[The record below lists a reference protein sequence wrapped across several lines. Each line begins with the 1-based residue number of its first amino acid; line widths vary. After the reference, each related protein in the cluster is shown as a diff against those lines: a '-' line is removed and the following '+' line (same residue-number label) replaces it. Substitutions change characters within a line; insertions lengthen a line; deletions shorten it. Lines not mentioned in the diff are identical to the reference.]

1 MSNAAGGGPELLN
14 RRRLI
19 ISAVVIL
26 LGIGAI
32 YFLLPQL
39 AGLEETWGQL
49 SHGDALWLAAGAGL
63 EVASLLCYAALF
75 RAVFGRGVSRID
87 WRASVDIP
95 LAGIAAIR
103 LVAAAGAGAVAVTV
117 WALRRAGMSARLIGS
132 RMVANI
138 VVQYSVYIIALIV
151 TGLGLWSG
159 AFPGGGSFALT
170 IVPAIIAAA
179 IGLLVLSMGLIPKD
193 FERRLSRMASRP
205 GRLGRLAKKLA
216 TVPATMSDGVRGAI
230 RFAAEK
236 PIGLLMAIGYWGF
249 DVAVLYVSL
258 KAFGANTTVAVVVM
272 GYFLGTLGSLLP
284 LPGGIGGVEGGMIGA
299 FAAFGLPGGSAVA
312 GVLAY
317 RLISHW
323 LPTLPGIVG
332 YVALR
337 HDVRRWQEDDE
348 REQQAGRD
356 DAKDTTGAAAAPRAA
371 KRT

>member
-1 MSNAAGGGPELLN
+1 MSDAGNGPELLN

-26 LGIGAI
+26 VGIGAI

-49 SHGDALWLAAGAGL
+49 AHGDALWLAAGGGL
-63 EVASLLCYAALF
+63 EIASLLCYAALF
-75 RAVFGRGVSRID
+75 QAVFGRGVPRID

-138 VVQYSVYIIALIV
+138 VVQYSVYIIALVV

-170 IVPAIIAAA
+170 IVPAIFSAAL
-179 IGLLVLSMGLIPKD
+179 GLLVLSMGLIPED
-193 FERRLSRMASRP
+193 FERRLARLAQRP
-205 GRLGRLAKKLA
+205 GRVGKLAARLAS
-216 TVPATMSDGVRGAI
+216 VPATMSSGVRGAI
-230 RFAAEK
+230 GFCREQ
-236 PIGLLMAIGYWGF
+236 PLGLLAAIGYWGF

-258 KAFGANTTVAVVVM
+258 KAFGATTTVAVVVM

-299 FAAFGLPGGSAVA
+299 FAAFGLPGGRAVA

-337 HDVRRWQEDDE
+337 RDVRRWQEDDE
-348 REQQAGRD
+348 RMQQSTHETKDATGR
-356 DAKDTTGAAAAPRAA
+356 AAAS
-371 KRT
+371 RTARQA

>member
-1 MSNAAGGGPELLN
+1 MSDAGTGPDLLN

-19 ISAVVIL
+19 ISAVAIL
-26 LGIGAI
+26 VGIGAI

-49 SHGDALWLAAGAGL
+49 THGDALWLLAGGAL

-132 RMVANI
+132 RMVTNI

-159 AFPGGGSFALT
+159 AFAGGGSFALT
-170 IVPAIIAAA
+170 IMPAIMSAVL
-179 IGLLVLSMGLIPKD
+179 GLLVLSMGLIPED
-193 FERRLSRMASRP
+193 FERRLTRLAERP
-205 GRLGRLAKKLA
+205 GRIGKLAGKLA
-216 TVPATMSDGVRGAI
+216 TVPATLSAGVRGAI
-230 RFAAEK
+230 RFSVEK
-236 PIGLLMAIGYWGF
+236 PLGLLAAIGYWAF

-258 KAFGANTTVAVVVM
+258 KAFGATATVAVVVM

-284 LPGGIGGVEGGMIGA
+284 LPAGIGGVEGGMIGA
-299 FAAFGLPGGSAVA
+299 LAAFGLPGGRAVA

-323 LPTLPGIVG
+323 LPTLPGILG

-337 HDVRRWQEDDE
+337 RDVHRWQEDDAAME
-348 REQQAGRD
+348 T
-356 DAKDTTGAAAAPRAA
+356 AKHA
-371 KRT
+371 